1 MHAIHH
7 RTLPASVRD
16 ALRAVRRCVRHLGRE
31 SIEEVGFNVIGRAV
45 GDEPCGW
52 IGFRTSEGGLGRVY
66 FYGAEC
72 AALQI
77 FARTFR
83 YV

>member
-1 MHAIHH
+1 MYIIRH
-7 RTLPASVRD
+7 RSLSVPVRD
-16 ALRAVRRCVRHLGRE
+16 GMRAVCRCVRSLGRE
-31 SIEEVGFNVIGRAV
+31 SIEEMGFNVVGRAV
-45 GDEPCGW
+45 GGEPCGW

-72 AALQI
+72 TALQI

-83 YV
+83 Y